1 MWTGLRTAAGFCKA
15 DFQES
20 SQILDNPGRGWY
32 HIYPFA
38 AKPSPVPPEEEVYLA
53 GGEERLALAR
63 IDIGAYRSRQLSDRA
78 LARIDSILDFF
89 QANGKQ
95 VILRIA
101 YDTSGKGLER
111 EPETLDLVERH
122 MEQVGDVLRP
132 RGGGILVIQGIFV
145 GNWGEMHGSRF
156 LTDRSMARL
165 LEAMYRSAGGCCP
178 VAVRTPAQWRR
189 ARALADP
196 GVRLALFNDGIFGS
210 QTDLGTYGTSSRR
223 EAGEGAGWTREEELS
238 WQAVHLECLPNG
250 GEALAGPSPV
260 GYRQAAAELGQMHL
274 SYLNSAYQPKQLD
287 HWRGE
292 AVTEPGCWAG
302 ASGFDY
308 IGAHLG
314 YRFVIRD
321 ARALPGRR
329 LRVTIENCGFA
340 GLCEEADC
348 FLETEG
354 AGPGVLTRLEADPRN
369 WRSGER
375 TRLEFPLPRE
385 ASGGCRL
392 FLQLRRRWDGQPI
405 RFANQEAGE
414 RAPLGAL
421 KN

>member
-196 GVRLALFNDGIFGS
+196 AVRLALFNDGIFGS

-250 GEALAGPSPV
+250 GEALAGPSPKSEALSGGV
-260 GYRQAAAELGQMHL
+260 PAGGGGAGTDASELSQQRLPAQAAGPLAGRGGHRARLLGRRQRVRL
-274 SYLNSAYQPKQLD
+274 YWGP
-287 HWRGE
+287 
-292 AVTEPGCWAG
+292 PGIPLC
-302 ASGFDY
+302 
-308 IGAHLG
+308 H
-314 YRFVIRD
+314 
-321 ARALPGRR
+321 PGREGPSGAASAGHHRKLR
-329 LRVTIENCGFA
+329 LC
-340 GLCEEADC
+340 
-348 FLETEG
+348 
-354 AGPGVLTRLEADPRN
+354 
-369 WRSGER
+369 R
-375 TRLEFPLPRE
+375 TL
-385 ASGGCRL
+385 
-392 FLQLRRRWDGQPI
+392 
-405 RFANQEAGE
+405 
-414 RAPLGAL
+414 
-421 KN
+421 